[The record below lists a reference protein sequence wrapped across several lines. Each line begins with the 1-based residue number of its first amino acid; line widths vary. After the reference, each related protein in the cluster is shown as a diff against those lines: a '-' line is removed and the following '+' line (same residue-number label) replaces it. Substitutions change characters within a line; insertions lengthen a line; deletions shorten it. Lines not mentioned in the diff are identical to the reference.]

1 MGLFSNILSKITG
14 KPNASA
20 QDWEELE
27 SALLEADLGPEIAHE
42 VLQAA
47 RSVKSES
54 ATEAIISVLNSSL
67 CLKSRGIA
75 KSETGPIAILVVG
88 INGTGK
94 TTSSAKLAYSISQS
108 GKRVI
113 LAAADT
119 FRAAAVDQLL
129 TWGERLEIDV
139 IRGAEKA
146 DPASVAFDA
155 AQQTLARNCDY
166 LVVDTAGRMHTK
178 NDLMDQLGKVK
189 RVVEKVLTVGE
200 VLLVIDATTGQNGLS
215 QARVFAEAVNLTGI
229 ILTKVDGSAP
239 GGIALVIE
247 RTLGIPIKW
256 VGTGESE
263 RDFAP
268 FDPASYIHSL
278 L

>member
-1 MGLFSNILSKITG
+1 MGLFGKILSKITG

-27 SALLEADLGPEIAHE
+27 AALLEADLGPEIAHD
-42 VLQAA
+42 VLKAA
-47 RSVKSES
+47 RSAKSES
-54 ATEAIISVLNSSL
+54 ATDAIISVLTSSL
-67 CLKSRGIA
+67 CDKSREIV
-75 KSETGPIAILVVG
+75 KSSTGPTGILVVG

-94 TTSSAKLAYSISQS
+94 TTSTAKLAHALSEQDQ
-108 GKRVI
+108 KVM

-119 FRAAAVDQLL
+119 FRAAAVDQLQ
-129 TWGERLEIDV
+129 TWGERLDIEV
-139 IRGAEKA
+139 VRGGEKA

-155 AQQTLARNCDY
+155 AQQCLAKNMDY
-166 LVVDTAGRMHTK
+166 LIVDTAGRMHTK

-189 RVVEKVLTVGE
+189 RVVEKVLPVGE

-215 QARVFAEAVNLTGI
+215 QAKVFAEAVDLTGI

-256 VGTGESE
+256 VGTGESAK
-263 RDFAP
+263 DFTP
-268 FDPASYIHSL
+268 FDPATYIQSL

>member
-1 MGLFSNILSKITG
+1 MGLLSKILSKITG

-27 SALLEADLGPEIAHE
+27 AALLESDLGPEIAHE
-42 VLQAA
+42 VLQTA
-47 RSVKSES
+47 RSVKSGS
-54 ATEAIISVLNSSL
+54 ATEAIISVLTSAL
-67 CLKSRGIA
+67 CDTSREIA
-75 KSETGPIAILVVG
+75 KSDTGPIAILVVG
-88 INGTGK
+88 VNGTGK
-94 TTSSAKLAYSISQS
+94 TTSSAKLAYSITQS
-108 GKRVI
+108 GQKVI

-139 IRGAEKA
+139 LRGAEKA

-155 AQQTLARNCDY
+155 AQQTLARKSDY
-166 LVVDTAGRMHTK
+166 LIVDTAGRMHTK

-189 RVVEKVLTVGE
+189 RVVEKVLPVGE
-200 VLLVIDATTGQNGLS
+200 VLLVIDATTGQNGLR
-215 QARVFAEAVNLTGI
+215 QARVFAEAVDLTGI

-268 FDPASYIHSL
+268 FDPVAYIHSL

>member
-27 SALLEADLGPEIAHE
+27 AALLKADLGPEIAHE

-75 KSETGPIAILVVG
+75 KSDTGPIAILVVG

-256 VGTGESE
+256 IGTGESE

>member
-1 MGLFSNILSKITG
+1 MGLFGKIISKITG

-27 SALLEADLGPEIAHE
+27 AALLEADLGPEIARD
-42 VLQAA
+42 VLKAA
-47 RSVKSES
+47 RSAKSES
-54 ATEAIISVLNSSL
+54 ATDAIISVLTSSL
-67 CLKSRGIA
+67 CDKSREMV
-75 KSETGPIAILVVG
+75 KSPTGPTGVLVVG

-94 TTSSAKLAYSISQS
+94 TTSTAKLAHALSEQDQ
-108 GKRVI
+108 KVI

-119 FRAAAVDQLL
+119 FRAAAVDQLQ
-129 TWGERLEIDV
+129 TWGERLDIEV
-139 IRGAEKA
+139 VHGGEKA

-155 AQQTLARNCDY
+155 AQQCLAKNMDY
-166 LVVDTAGRMHTK
+166 LIVDTAGRMHTK

-189 RVVEKVLTVGE
+189 RVIEKVLPVGE

-215 QARVFAEAVNLTGI
+215 QAKVFAEAVDLTGI

-256 VGTGESE
+256 VGTGESAK
-263 RDFAP
+263 DFAP
-268 FDPASYIHSL
+268 FDPAAYIQSL